1 MTPFHFG
8 QVNFNMSSV
17 IRVVFFINKVK
28 TIWLVILTNEQWTIS
43 LVKLFKYFFIIIIMN
58 MFLRLVGR

>member
-43 LVKLFKYFFIIIIMN
+43 LVKLFKYFFYN
-58 MFLRLVGR
+58 NYYEYVFKASR